1 MSKGS
6 AVLKKITTEAKRI
19 YKRGGTWA
27 GAIEKAGAKYRE
39 GKIGKVVRMKT
50 KNPRRK
56 KKAATA
62 KRKRIVKRIHVLH
75 KKEGKAI
82 RALGSVSHHISHAK
96 HLLAEQIGWAELHKF
111 QAKTKRAKRKV
122 GKKIADL
129 KSRYRKLC

>member
-1 MSKGS
+1 MSGS
-6 AVLKKITTEAKRI
+6 ATLKKITAQAKRI
-19 YKRGGTWA
+19 YKRGGTWK
-27 GAIEKAGAKYRE
+27 GAIEKAGAEYRA
-39 GKIGKVVRMKT
+39 GKLGKVVHMKT
-50 KNPRRK
+50 KRK
-56 KKAATA
+56 RATA
-62 KRKRIVKRIHVLH
+62 KRKRVIKKIHTLH

-111 QAKTKRAKRKV
+111 QAKTKRAKKKV